1 MKPNLILGGGL
12 TGLVAAERLRAGG
25 QSALVLEKEAEPGG
39 ACRSIERDGFI
50 FDYTGHLL
58 HLAQPESAQYLKEL
72 GVWERLQKHTRRAA
86 VMVGGR
92 ITPYPIQINTHG
104 LAPEV
109 RRDCL
114 LGFIHA
120 WASDESKTPAN
131 FHDWVLD
138 RFGAGLAKH
147 FFFPYNSK
155 LYRTPPHQLS
165 LDWVNR
171 YVPRPGI
178 KEVVDG
184 AFGLHRAAVGYNA
197 TFLYPAQG
205 GIRILPDAVAA
216 RVPELELQ
224 AQVSAIH
231 LGEQWVE
238 LASGQRIAY
247 GRLVASMTL
256 PRLLDLLVDDLPA
269 ALTAARARLRWVR
282 VFNLA
287 LGVAGAEPTDQH
299 WLYFPDR
306 NLPFYRVGFTSNHGE
321 LAPPGCHTVSV
332 EVSLDPDSDTS
343 AVATAAEQALVAV
356 GLLDPAAV
364 RVRQETMVD
373 PAYAVYDLER
383 AEALEVL
390 RGYLDERGVILAG
403 RWAEWK
409 YSAMEDAILDG
420 MAAARCLMPD
430 ELGPLSEAAC

>member
-25 QSALVLEKEAEPGG
+25 QPALVLEKEAEPGG
-39 ACRSIERDGFI
+39 ACRSIECDGFT

-58 HLAQPESAQYLKEL
+58 HLAQPESAQYLGQL
-72 GVWERLQKHTRRAA
+72 GVWDRLQEHTRRAA

-120 WASDESKTPAN
+120 WASDDGKTSAN
-131 FHDWVLD
+131 FHEWVLD
-138 RFGAGLAKH
+138 RFGAGLAEH
-147 FFFPYNSK
+147 FFFPYNRK
-155 LYRTPPHQLS
+155 LYRTPPSELS

-178 KEVVDG
+178 EEVVDG

-197 TFLYPAQG
+197 TFHYPAQG

-216 RVPELELQ
+216 RVSDLELE
-224 AQVSAIH
+224 AEVTAIH

-247 GRLVASMTL
+247 RRLVATLTL
-256 PRLLDLLVDDLPA
+256 PLLLDLLADDLPA
-269 ALTAARARLRWVR
+269 AITAARARLRWVR

-287 LGVAGAEPTDQH
+287 LGVAGEEPTDQH
-299 WLYFPDR
+299 WLYFPDVD
-306 NLPFYRVGFTSNHGE
+306 LPFYRVGFTSNHGV
-321 LAPPGCHTVSV
+321 LAPPGCHTISV

-343 AVATAAEQALVAV
+343 GVASAAEQALVGV
-356 GLLDPAAV
+356 GLLDSAAV
-364 RVRQETMVD
+364 MVRMEKVVD
-373 PAYAVYDLER
+373 PAYAVFDLER
-383 AEALEVL
+383 AGALGVL
-390 RGYLDERGVILAG
+390 REYLEERGVILAG

-420 MAAARCLMPD
+420 MAAARCLMP
-430 ELGPLSEAAC
+430 ENVGPLTEAGC